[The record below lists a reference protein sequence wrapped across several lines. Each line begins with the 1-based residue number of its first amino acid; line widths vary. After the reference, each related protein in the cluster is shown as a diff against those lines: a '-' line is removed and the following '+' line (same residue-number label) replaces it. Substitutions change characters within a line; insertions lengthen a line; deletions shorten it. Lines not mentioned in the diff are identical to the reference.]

1 MALRN
6 LGIDGHCSF
15 EFCCDVD
22 KWCKQFILQ
31 NSPPKQ
37 FFDDIKLR
45 DPLAAPPCDLYVAGF
60 PCQPFS
66 RAGLRQ
72 GTQDVK
78 GRGTIFDYILAY
90 LRAHRPRAIILE
102 NVAGLHDKVFQATLN
117 EMLAALRDIKGDT
130 GQPHYIVSKRLVDT
144 AKWGLPHSRK
154 RVYIICMAKGAMKAE
169 VPFRWPRPSAA
180 IKPIDGLLQQIRGG
194 DADLSA
200 VSPKCRHRLLAYL
213 NKLRARGEN
222 PDVDTWLIN
231 VFGRHPHGMKAR
243 SPCLTRSRAGAG
255 GHWVSNRSRLLTIE
269 EMLSLQ
275 GMRADVCR
283 EGISNRQMGLMI
295 GNAMSVNVLER
306 LLVRLLPVV
315 GLWPPGSLQDKWG

>member
-22 KWCKQFILQ
+22 KWCKKFILQ

-78 GRGTIFDYILAY
+78 GRGTIFEYILAY

-102 NVAGLHDKVFQATLN
+102 NVAGLHDNTL
-117 EMLAALRDIKGDT
+117 
-130 GQPHYIVSKRLVDT
+130 
-144 AKWGLPHSRK
+144 
-154 RVYIICMAKGAMKAE
+154 
-169 VPFRWPRPSAA
+169 
-180 IKPIDGLLQQIRGG
+180 
-194 DADLSA
+194 
-200 VSPKCRHRLLAYL
+200 SPKDWWTLPNGGCRTA
-213 NKLRARGEN
+213 EN
-222 PDVDTWLIN
+222 G
-231 VFGRHPHGMKAR
+231 F
-243 SPCLTRSRAGAG
+243 
-255 GHWVSNRSRLLTIE
+255 
-269 EMLSLQ
+269 
-275 GMRADVCR
+275 
-283 EGISNRQMGLMI
+283 ISYAWQRTQ
-295 GNAMSVNVLER
+295 
-306 LLVRLLPVV
+306 
-315 GLWPPGSLQDKWG
+315 